1 MDPCPTYLISH
12 AGAIPFQSPWTDGHP
27 LLESEEPSG
36 AVLFVPIPVGL
47 GYRLHN
53 AEHLGNPTMAV

>member
-1 MDPCPTYLISH
+1 MSHILNAAMQERFLFRVHGLI
-12 AGAIPFQSPWTDGHP
+12 DGHP